1 LRFSIGIL
9 LRMVLVVITVI
20 LLTSVMAT
28 LLVLVCLFTSSSVPG
43 YWVMVIWS
51 RGVAAS
57 MGLTFSIKGLEKL
70 VPGVSYI
77 VTPNHQ
83 GNTDILALVCLLP
96 MKFHWVVKREL
107 LRIPFFG
114 AAVRRTGAIAVDRSD
129 KRQAVKSLQTG
140 SGRLRE
146 GWSILI
152 YPEGTRTSDGKLQP
166 FKKGAFMT
174 AVQTGLPILPIT
186 CNGAFEV
193 MPKNTLMV
201 RPGHIT
207 LTVSDPISTDG
218 LSEDD
223 VPKLMEQTR
232 EAISKNL
239 NPDYDPFADRHK

>member
-1 LRFSIGIL
+1 ML
-9 LRMVLVVITVI
+9 LRMAVVIISVI
-20 LLTSVMAT
+20 LLTSVMAS

-51 RGVAAS
+51 RGVAAA
-57 MGLTFSIKGLEKL
+57 MGLSFSIKGLEKI

-83 GNTDILALVCLLP
+83 GNTDILALVCMLP

-114 AAVRRTGAIAVDRSD
+114 AALRRTGAIAVDRSD
-129 KRQAVKSLQTG
+129 RRQAVKSLQTG

-174 AVQTGLPILPIT
+174 AVQSGLPILPIT

-193 MPKNTLMV
+193 MPRNTIMV

-207 LTVSDPISTDG
+207 LTVCDPISTDD
-218 LSEDD
+218 LTEAD
-223 VPKLMEQTR
+223 VAGLMEQTG
-232 EAISKNL
+232 EAISRE
-239 NPDYDPFADRHK
+239 P